1 MKNKKR
7 FLNIFIVSNFPAMI
21 MSKSNLIL
29 KLQKDTRSANFNNLS
44 IFLNNSMLIFKLWFL
59 VDPHKVGHSE
69 NTGSKAVDGETE
81 VFICP
86 VAVQLELG
94 LQIIHTSFS

>member
-1 MKNKKR
+1 
-7 FLNIFIVSNFPAMI
+7 
-21 MSKSNLIL
+21 
-29 KLQKDTRSANFNNLS
+29 
-44 IFLNNSMLIFKLWFL
+44 MLIFKLWFL
-59 VDPHKVGHSE
+59 IDPHKVGHSE
-69 NTGSKAVDGETE
+69 NTGLKAVERASE

>member
-1 MKNKKR
+1 MNE
-7 FLNIFIVSNFPAMI
+7 
-21 MSKSNLIL
+21 SNLIL

-59 VDPHKVGHSE
+59 IDPHKVGHSE
-69 NTGSKAVDGETE
+69 NTGLKAVERASE

>member
-1 MKNKKR
+1 
-7 FLNIFIVSNFPAMI
+7 
-21 MSKSNLIL
+21 
-29 KLQKDTRSANFNNLS
+29 
-44 IFLNNSMLIFKLWFL
+44 MLIFKLWFL
-59 VDPHKVGHSE
+59 IDPHKVVHSE